1 MAKQHV
7 KTAVNK
13 NKQNEIGFSFD
24 NFIPEK
30 YRTPALLLLLLL
42 LILIFFSPVIFGD
55 KTTSSYDLTQ
65 SKSLRQYALKERD
78 GNALWNPY
86 IFCGIPAVVTTGSP
100 RWFDLTNAV
109 YSTISITAESLTK
122 DYNATFTFSF
132 IILGFA
138 AFFLMRGLGFNR
150 SISFFVALAMTFST
164 GITLLFYI
172 GHISKLKSLALFPF
186 ILLMLFRFQKQI
198 KLLDILILILGIH
211 LLALSAHVQIVFYF
225 ALLTALY
232 FIFYFIRALII
243 KDKYLQLQLIKSAG
257 IFIGATIIALLMSY
271 DTYSQ
276 ILEYKPFSTRG
287 TQSVTETHNT
297 GASQNNSYEYATG
310 WSFSPEEIV
319 TFIIPSYYGFGRS
332 TYDGPLTN
340 NTPQEINTYIGQMP
354 LVDTAMYMGVI
365 VFALGLFAI
374 YVKRKEPIIQF
385 FGIVVFLFLLM
396 SFGKNFPVIYN
407 LFYYYVPMF
416 DNFRA
421 PVQILH
427 VVQIIFPILAGYGI
441 MHIVSARN
449 EKSSSLEK
457 GLKYTS
463 IVFAVLFI
471 LALIGGDAIANS
483 YAGRVSQFV
492 SGLGSDSQRAQYYSA
507 FSDYAASMFRG
518 DVQVALALL
527 ALTFGL
533 CYAYVSNKINKQL
546 FIAGVIVFCLIDL
559 FRVSSRGAN
568 YTDINTANEGF
579 REPEYISVIK
589 SQNEKL
595 PYRLLNIKQDGS
607 NGSFSNNG
615 NFNVY
620 FLQEDFYGYSA
631 AKPRSFQDIMD
642 VVGTPVNF
650 TLWRMLGVKYIVTDQ
665 PFNPPGF
672 TTVSAN
678 QNTIVTRY
686 DKALPRVFFV
696 NSVEQ
701 KSSVDILNAI
711 KNDAFDPQNVAF
723 VDKLDFKYDK
733 GDSTSTSRIVEYK
746 DERIVV
752 DVNAKGDNFLFH
764 STTYLPGWK
773 AYIDGNLT
781 KVYKANFGFQG
792 IVVPKGNHKVEF
804 VYEPKGFALG
814 KSLSLILNILLFAGV
829 AAIIFISKKKKP
841 EEEKK

>member
-1 MAKQHV
+1 MAKQQAKPV
-7 KTAVNK
+7 VNK
-13 NKQNEIGFSFD
+13 NKQKEINFSLD

-30 YRTPALLLLLLL
+30 FRTPALLLLLLL

-65 SKSLRQYALKERD
+65 SKSLRQYALKQRE

-109 YSTISITAESLTK
+109 YSAISITTESLTK

-150 SISFFVALAMTFST
+150 SISFFVALAMIFST

-172 GHISKLKSLALFPF
+172 GHISKLKSLAVFPF

-198 KLLDILILILGIH
+198 KLLDILLLILGIH

-232 FIFYFIRALII
+232 FIFYFIRALVT
-243 KDKYLQLQLIKSAG
+243 KDKKLQLQLVKSAG
-257 IFIGATIIALLMSY
+257 IFIGATVIALLMSY

-276 ILEYKPFSTRG
+276 ILEYKPYSTRG
-287 TQSVTETHNT
+287 TLSVTETQNT
-297 GASQNNSYEYATG
+297 GATQNNSYEYATG
-310 WSFSPEEIV
+310 WSFSPDELI
-319 TFIIPSYYGFGRS
+319 TFLIPSYYGFGRS
-332 TYDGPLTN
+332 TYTGPLTN
-340 NTPQEINTYIGQMP
+340 DTPQEVNTYIGQMP
-354 LVDTAMYMGVI
+354 FVDTAMYMGVI
-365 VFALGLFAI
+365 VFALGLYAL

-385 FGIVVFLFLLM
+385 FGIVVLLFVLM
-396 SFGKNFPVIYN
+396 SFGRNFPVIYN
-407 LFYYYVPMF
+407 FFYYYFPMF
-416 DNFRA
+416 NNFRA

-427 VVQIIFPILAGYGI
+427 VVQIIFPILAGYGV
-441 MHIVSARN
+441 MHIISLRN
-449 EKSSSLEK
+449 EKNSSVEK

-463 IVFAVLFI
+463 LAFALIFI
-471 LALIGGDAIANS
+471 LSLIAGDAIANS

-492 SGLGSDSQRAQYYSA
+492 SGLGADSQRAQYYSA
-507 FSDYAASMFRG
+507 FSDYASSMFRG

-533 CYAYVSNKINKQL
+533 SYIYVSNKINKQL
-546 FIAGVIVFCLIDL
+546 FVTGIIVVCLIDL
-559 FRVSSRGAN
+559 FRISTRGAN
-568 YTDINTANEGF
+568 YTDVNITNDEF
-579 REPEYISVIK
+579 REPEYISVVK
-589 SQNEKL
+589 AQNEKL
-595 PYRLLNIKQDGS
+595 PFRLLNIKQDGS
-607 NGSFSNNG
+607 SGSFSNNG

-631 AKPRSFQDIMD
+631 AKPRSYQDIMD
-642 VVGTPVNF
+642 VIGTPVNF
-650 TLWRMLGVKYIVTDQ
+650 TLWRMLGVKYIVTDR

-672 TTVSAN
+672 TTVSSN
-678 QNTIVTRY
+678 QKTIVTRY
-686 DKALPRVFFV
+686 DNALPRIYFV
-696 NSVEQ
+696 NNVEQ
-701 KSSVDILNAI
+701 KSPVDILNAV
-711 KNDAFDPQNVAF
+711 KNDSFDPKQVAY
-723 VDKLDFKYDK
+723 VEKLDFKFDK
-733 GDSTSTSRIVEYK
+733 GDSTSTSKIVEYK
-746 DERIVV
+746 DEHITI
-752 DVNAKGDNFLFH
+752 DVNAKADNFLFH
-764 STTYLPGWK
+764 GTTYLPGWK
-773 AYIDGNLT
+773 AYVDGNMT

-804 VYEPKGFALG
+804 VYEPKGFSLG
-814 KSLSLILNILLFAGV
+814 KSLSLILNILLFGGV